1 MSQEKKNFVIVVEH
15 YHRSVDAAFQ
25 ERNVFYYDD
34 FESVKKD
41 YVGYIN
47 QFLDNQEQIGN
58 IVVYRLDKKT
68 DNYIIIFNSIFY

>member
-34 FESVKKD
+34 FNSVKKD

>member
-1 MSQEKKNFVIVVEH
+1 MSQEKKNFVIVIEH
-15 YHRSVDAAFQ
+15 YHRSVDAAFK

>member
-68 DNYIIIFNSIFY
+68 DNYIIILNSIFY